1 MHMILNIA
9 IDFVFS
15 LIPILGGF
23 LHMFYKANLY
33 NYEALKD
40 YLETPEYLE
49 RVQLKEQNKQS
60 DKDMSQ
66 GEISWVQ
73 LGIDIKNLLYFN
85 VTANKTS
92 PKKQK

>member
-1 MHMILNIA
+1 MLLNII
-9 IDFVFS
+9 IDFIFS

-23 LHMFYKANLY
+23 LHMFYKANIY

-49 RVQLKEQNKQS
+49 KVQLREQKEDDNYVS
-60 DKDMSQ
+60 P

-73 LGIDIKNLLYFN
+73 LGLDAKNLLPFN
-85 VTANKTS
+85 STTNKTS
-92 PKKQK
+92 PKKEK